1 MGTLEEKVAIV
12 TGAGQGMGSAI
23 AHSLAQQGA
32 SVVVNDINETTA
44 KATVSDIKSYNSAV
58 ISYVGNVTD
67 IHDVEQMIKHTE
79 NNFGHTD
86 VLVNN
91 AGVLRPT
98 PLHQKRNGI
107 TWLKGI

>member
-58 ISYVGNVTD
+58 ISTQAKSIFGFSTKNISTVSMKDFLVTR
-67 IHDVEQMIKHTE
+67 I
-79 NNFGHTD
+79 
-86 VLVNN
+86 
-91 AGVLRPT
+91 
-98 PLHQKRNGI
+98 
-107 TWLKGI
+107 